1 MFSERSR
8 KPAYSEVTAPNSLMA
23 AKDEIE
29 AQSMRTIKY
38 LSSIEDLVTDLY
50 LNCTA

>member
-1 MFSERSR
+1 MFSASR
-8 KPAYSEVTAPNSLMA
+8 LPYSEVTAPTMA

-38 LSSIEDLVTDLY
+38 LSSIEDLVL
-50 LNCTA
+50 